1 MCDMSPRSSEDRFR
15 DILEA
20 AERAVQYLGDRD
32 VDAFMQ
38 EDAVIDGVAM
48 CLLRIGESVARLRE
62 SGTELRGDLPWEAM
76 IGMRNTIAHG
86 YHRLSL
92 RILHR
97 VVRQDLPPV
106 VEHVRNLIEDPDSG
120 GSQKIK

>member
-1 MCDMSPRSSEDRFR
+1 MSPRSSEDRFR
-15 DILEA
+15 DILDA
-20 AERAVQYLGDRD
+20 SERAVRYLGDRD
-32 VDAFMQ
+32 LDAFMQ

-62 SGTELRGDLPWEAM
+62 SDAELRGDLPWEAM

-97 VVRQDLPPV
+97 VVRQDLPLV
-106 VEHVRNLIEDPDSG
+106 IEHVRNLIEDPDSG
-120 GSQKIK
+120 GSQKIR

>member
-1 MCDMSPRSSEDRFR
+1 MSPRSSDDRLR

-20 AERAVQYLGDRD
+20 AERAVRYLGDLD
-32 VDAFMQ
+32 LEAFMQ

-48 CLLRIGESVARLRE
+48 CLLRIGESVARLRDT
-62 SGTELRGDLPWEAM
+62 GAELHGDLPWEAM
-76 IGMRNTIAHG
+76 IGMRNMIAHG

-92 RILHR
+92 RILYR

-106 VEHVRNLIEDPDSG
+106 IEHVRNLIEDPDAG
-120 GSQKIK
+120 GSRATT